1 MKAGEAT
8 ELTKEEVAVKAEQI
22 RKAHGLVRAEKDKEA
37 GEAVKKAEEALQ
49 KAIAAKN
56 AALEGHKAGDAEKL
70 DDVDK
75 RQLEM
80 ERKKRDS
87 HARYMRY
94 YRSIRSRRPTCMPY
108 TTMHACITCTCAGMC
123 VLCIHAMRSD
133 PNTPPELRQMSR
145 EAHGS
150 ALSADF
156 KIQHC
161 IEHLQHACMIMHA

>member
-1 MKAGEAT
+1 MAWCGRKRT
-8 ELTKEEVAVKAEQI
+8 RKLVKPSRRRRRRY
-22 RKAHGLVRAEKDKEA
+22 RKQLRQRM
-37 GEAVKKAEEALQ
+37 LPW
-49 KAIAAKN
+49 
-56 AALEGHKAGDAEKL
+56 KAGDAEKL

-94 YRSIRSRRPTCMPY
+94 YRSIRSRRPTCMY
-108 TTMHACITCTCAGMC
+108 DIHKHACITCTCAGMC
-123 VLCIHAMRSD
+123 VCIHAMRSD

-161 IEHLQHACMIMHA
+161 IEHLHTCMQIMHACMHDACAC